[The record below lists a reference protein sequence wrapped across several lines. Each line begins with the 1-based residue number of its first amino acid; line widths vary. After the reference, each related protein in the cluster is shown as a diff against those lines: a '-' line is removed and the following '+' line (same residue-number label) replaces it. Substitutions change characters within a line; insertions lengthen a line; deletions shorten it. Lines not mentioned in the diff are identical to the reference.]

1 MFSHEEKAIV
11 LVNESWHET
20 DYLY

>member
-11 LVNESWHET
+11 LVSESWHET